1 MLRYDNLKTALETYY
16 RTVNEWD
23 QQTLKVVRVDPK
35 PVLWINSGLFNLSNL
50 VIENHY
56 NFS

>member
-1 MLRYDNLKTALETYY
+1 MLRYDNLKAALETYY

-35 PVLWINSGLFNLSNL
+35 PVLWIN
-50 VIENHY
+50 
-56 NFS
+56 